1 MCAAGLDGLAALDVL
16 DVHHNS
22 IADAAPVAALTSLR
36 ILNLSSNRVAVL
48 PQLSALT
55 SLAELN
61 VRRNCLSSLH
71 FGAPS
76 SLPDG
81 GTTMDSGSLSGIGDV
96 EALAEPANA
105 GEGEGT
111 LDAGGFSVGVGVRDA
126 IGLPPCLQRL
136 FASHNKVAAIG
147 DVPVLRALTQLRELA
162 LDANPLMNA
171 THEIVRCLCAQ
182 TREGIMHD
190 GYHGTLAATHDG
202 HLALDFIFTFARIW
216 LFIMSTLPRR
226 VTPQPKPA

>member
-1 MCAAGLDGLAALDVL
+1 MVDM
-16 DVHHNS
+16 HHNS
-22 IADAAPVAALTSLR
+22 IADAAPVAALSSLR
-36 ILNLSSNRVAVL
+36 ILNLSCNRVAAL

-61 VRRNCLSSLH
+61 VRRNRLSNLH
-71 FGAPS
+71 FGAPN

-81 GTTMDSGSLSGIGDV
+81 GTTMGSGSCSGIGDV
-96 EALAEPANA
+96 EALVEPAYA

-111 LDAGGFSVGVGVRDA
+111 LDAAGFCVGMRVRDA

-136 FASHNKVAAIG
+136 FASPNKVAAIG
-147 DVPVLRALTQLRELA
+147 DVPVMRALTQLRELA

-171 THEIVRCLCAQ
+171 TNEIVRCLCAQ

-190 GYHGTLAATHDG
+190 GHHGALSATHGG

-216 LFIMSTLPRR
+216 LFVVSTLPRR
-226 VTPQPKPA
+226 VTPEPEPA